1 MRGLQEGSGGRVTR
15 HTLIGTAWENQG
27 KNVEL
32 DQRSYGRR
40 MRGGANN
47 LSDIVPQGGDKG
59 IPSGGLPGKGRD
71 VDGDE
76 GKFLAQTCT
85 GRCGHLGGGKPPS
98 SKVPTMRHAG
108 LVAVTKWT
116 PQEHRD
122 VQEWGGEEEAAAGG
136 DGGKGKHG
144 DDLRGLRGTI
154 TDGS

>member
-1 MRGLQEGSGGRVTR
+1 M
-15 HTLIGTAWENQG
+15 
-27 KNVEL
+27 EL

-85 GRCGHLGGGKPPS
+85 GRRDHFGGGKPPS
-98 SKVPTMRHAG
+98 SKVPTMRH
-108 LVAVTKWT
+108 TEWT
-116 PQEHRD
+116 HT
-122 VQEWGGEEEAAAGG
+122 EWYSMVKPRQKGGVGPTQLREEEEGG
-136 DGGKGKHG
+136 IRQPIG
-144 DDLRGLRGTI
+144 
-154 TDGS
+154 